1 MLQTSFGPGDNNN
14 LKSLVLDEIRNQEMT
29 AVRIICWRC
38 KREVMGVINRDIF
51 PARLIDPETNRDL
64 ANIMLSRCVLM
75 NYHNNMMPLST
86 LTLSSRLG

>member
-1 MLQTSFGPGDNNN
+1 
-14 LKSLVLDEIRNQEMT
+14 
-29 AVRIICWRC
+29 
-38 KREVMGVINRDIF
+38 MGVINRDIF
-51 PARLIDPETNRDL
+51 PERLIDPETNRDL